1 MNIMRTAMLLAF
13 MTALFMGVGYLVGG
27 GSGMIIALLMA
38 SGLNFF
44 LIGIRIKSFY
54 ACMVRVKLISIRHQF
69 IIRL

>member
-13 MTALFMGVGYLVGG
+13 MTALFMGVGYFVGG
-27 GSGMIIALLMA
+27 GSGMVIALIMA

-44 LIGIRIKSFY
+44 LIGIQIKSFY
-54 ACMVRVKLISIRHQF
+54 ACMARVKWISIRRLF